1 MRVYTRKFSI
11 SRGLKCSIIGSG
23 NWGNTLAK
31 IISENAQ
38 NGVLDKKVNM
48 WVFDEQIN
56 GESLISI
63 INQKNENVK
72 YLSGISL
79 PSNLIAQKDLKFCIK
94 NADLIVFCLPHQ
106 FLPKICDEIKTLI
119 KPNAYIITGIK
130 GMFVNPSGIEL
141 PSQFLEK
148 KLNRPVGAISGAN
161 IAIDV
166 AKCEFAE
173 ATVGAKTIKEREI
186 WKDVFQR
193 PYFSIRSVPDILGVE
208 SCGAMKNIVALGA
221 GFVDGLDLGSNTK
234 SAIIRKGMTEIIEFS
249 NHVFGECIDN
259 STFWESC
266 GLADLIATCFSGRNR
281 KCAEHFIRTGKN
293 WDEIELELLNGQKLQ
308 GVLTAF
314 EVYEIIKYFKLQKF
328 FPFFTR
334 IKEISRKEK
343 APYSIIDLF
352 D

>member
-1 MRVYTRKFSI
+1 MKSLRKFSLTKN
-11 SRGLKCSIIGSG
+11 LKCTVIGSG

-38 NGVLDKKVNM
+38 NGILKEKVDM
-48 WVFDEQIN
+48 WVFDEQVE
-56 GESLISI
+56 GQSLVDI
-63 INQKNENVK
+63 INYKHENVK
-72 YLSGISL
+72 YLNGITL
-79 PSNLIAQKDLKFCIK
+79 PSNLVAKKNLKSCISD
-94 NADLIVFCLPHQ
+94 ADLVVFCLPHQ
-106 FLPKICDEIKTLI
+106 FLPGICDEIKSSL
-119 KPNAYIITGIK
+119 KPNAYLITGIK

-166 AKCEFAE
+166 AKSEFAE
-173 ATVGAKTIKEREI
+173 ATVGARTEEERKI
-186 WKDVFQR
+186 WKDIFQR
-193 PYFSIRSVPDILGVE
+193 PYFSIRSVSDILGVE

-221 GFVDGLDLGSNTK
+221 GFVDGLNLGSNTK
-234 SAIIRKGMTEIIEFS
+234 SAIIRKGMAEIIEFS
-249 NHVFGECIDN
+249 SHTFGDCINN

-266 GLADLIATCFSGRNR
+266 GIADLVATCFSGRNR
-281 KCAEHFIRTGKN
+281 KCAEHFVRTGKS

-314 EVYEIIKYFKLQKF
+314 EVYEIIEYFKLQKF

-334 IKEISRKEK
+334 IKEISKKEK
-343 APYSIIDLF
+343 DPYSILDLF
-352 D
+352 N